1 MSDYLIHKA
10 VDFAKVKAAF
20 RKATPT
26 LDAVY
31 KSGYWL
37 QRKYDG
43 CMVILD
49 PRKALPMSRTGKE
62 YTSCIGHM
70 RTARELNRVIIAE
83 AWVPGWD
90 FARISGEFRR
100 GEVSNNLHIVVHDL
114 IPVEDFDTC
123 CDLSY
128 EERVEPFIRR
138 INTEFGARTLFAW
151 TMRQY
156 EGDPQALVNDLM
168 DVHPVGYDGMILRDP
183 NGGWIAGDSGTRG
196 EIIKVKRELSY
207 DLEVTAV
214 HTGVGG
220 KTGRPVYTITVDFKG
235 KPLGVGSGM
244 PHKLEDVPKVGDIV
258 EVVAMDYSS
267 DGLLREP
274 RFKGVR
280 VDKGKPDA

>member
-10 VDFAKVKAAF
+10 VDLSATKAAF
-20 RKATPT
+20 RKAFPT
-26 LDAVY
+26 LDHVY
-31 KSGYWL
+31 RAGYWL

-49 PRKALPMSRTGKE
+49 PRKELPKSRTGKE
-62 YTSCIGHM
+62 YISCKDHM

-114 IPVEDFDTC
+114 IPVEDFDTE
-123 CDLSY
+123 CDLTY

-151 TMRQY
+151 TMRNY
-156 EGDPQALVNDLM
+156 EGNPQALVNDLL
-168 DVHPVGYDGMILRDP
+168 DVHPVGYDGMVLRDP
-183 NGGWIAGDSGTRG
+183 QGRWAAGDNGKEG
-196 EIIKVKRELSY
+196 EIIKVKRELAF
-207 DLEVTAV
+207 DLRVTEV
-214 HTGVGG
+214 HTGVGA
-220 KTGRPVYTITVDFKG
+220 KTGRPVYSLTVGFKG
-235 KPLGVGSGM
+235 LPLGVGSGI
-244 PHKLEDVPKVGDIV
+244 PHDFDKVPKVGDIV

-274 RFKGVR
+274 RFKGIR
-280 VDKGKPDA
+280 HDKVVPDA